1 MKILNKFYFI
11 IFFLFVGI
19 DSTNANFKEIKKKA
33 IVKNLEIIFPVQSN
47 KKNCIKELYISPDAH
62 YVKPVLKVKAP
73 SGYGAPVIISISS

>member
-33 IVKNLEIIFPVQSN
+33 IVKNPEIIFPVQSN
-47 KKNCIKELYISPDAH
+47 KKNCIK
-62 YVKPVLKVKAP
+62 
-73 SGYGAPVIISISS
+73 